1 MSLSQIW
8 AGIRLCVHSSAT
20 PHHDTQIHTASKCQK
35 RGREWEWMRCG
46 VCGGRCQLDRRY
58 FSQLNRQTR
67 RERGSIYRLCQKYP
81 SKVPEIQA
89 PQVAHLTLGP
99 SATEGAGVTETLRQT
114 FKVPCIPYVQYASQ
128 ATGESKIPYDGLMAH
143 QKGKK
148 VPWRNSLSGS

>member
-1 MSLSQIW
+1 M
-8 AGIRLCVHSSAT
+8 CTFECHAT
-20 PHHDTQIHTASKCQK
+20 SWHANPHRVKMPK
-35 RGREWEWMRCG
+35 ERERVSESGWD

-148 VPWRNSLSGS
+148 VPGRNSLLGS